1 MYNDNSP
8 YAFPA
13 TKSQSTGAYMTY
25 KIAKGA
31 LVIVF
36 LLAFLGPAFSF
47 GGFFGRSP
55 IRDVEKEAGSKLE
68 KNEIEIAQFVFTFYA
83 KKYGYS
89 DDGASIDKI
98 ANRMSEDEYAN
109 TVKQAAKTAKNPVA
123 KGLLAT
129 GKAGEKVLKALIV
142 TAEDSAKNAGEW
154 IDRKS
159 KEYDERNKK

>member
-1 MYNDNSP
+1 
-8 YAFPA
+8 
-13 TKSQSTGAYMTY
+13 MTY
-25 KIAKGA
+25 KTAKAA

-47 GGFFGRSP
+47 GGFFGRNP

-89 DDGASIDKI
+89 DDGASLDKI
-98 ANRMSEDEYAN
+98 ANRMTEDEYAN

-142 TAEDSAKNAGEW
+142 TAEDSAKTAGEW
-154 IDRKS
+154 IDRQS

>member
-1 MYNDNSP
+1 M
-8 YAFPA
+8 
-13 TKSQSTGAYMTY
+13 THKSV
-25 KIAKGA
+25 KGA
-31 LVIVF
+31 LVFVF

-47 GGFFGRSP
+47 GGLFGRDP
-55 IRDVEKEAGSKLE
+55 IRDVEKETGSKLE
-68 KNEIEIAQFVFTFYA
+68 KNEIEIVQFVFTFYA

-89 DDGASIDKI
+89 DDGASIEKI
-98 ANRMSEDEYAN
+98 ANRMTEDEYAN

-142 TAEDSAKNAGEW
+142 AAEDSAKAAGEW